1 MWSLGTHRSA
11 SPDRPRRRGQHRR
24 RAGSTAKAAPKRT
37 TTSAH
42 ADTTLARLDSVVG
55 YRVHAGGVRT
65 SEVAAQAHVNTQTL
79 RYYERRGLLPEP
91 ERTQSGYRAYTPDA
105 VRVVR
110 FVKRA
115 QQLGFTLDDIED
127 LLHLAQGGPASCD
140 EARAMANTR
149 IADLQQRIDE
159 LAGMRDALARLIDTC
174 DQPRAERDC
183 PILHDIET
191 AAAITMSAAQE

>member
-1 MWSLGTHRSA
+1 
-11 SPDRPRRRGQHRR
+11 
-24 RAGSTAKAAPKRT
+24 
-37 TTSAH
+37 
-42 ADTTLARLDSVVG
+42 
-55 YRVHAGGVRT
+55 VRT
-65 SEVAAQAHVNTQTL
+65 SEVAAQAQVNSQTL

-115 QQLGFTLDDIED
+115 QQLGFTLED
-127 LLHLAQGGPASCD
+127 VEALLHLSEGGPESCE
-140 EARAMANTR
+140 EARTMASAR
-149 IADLQQRIDE
+149 KADLQRRIEE

-191 AAAITMSAAQE
+191 AAATTTSAFQE